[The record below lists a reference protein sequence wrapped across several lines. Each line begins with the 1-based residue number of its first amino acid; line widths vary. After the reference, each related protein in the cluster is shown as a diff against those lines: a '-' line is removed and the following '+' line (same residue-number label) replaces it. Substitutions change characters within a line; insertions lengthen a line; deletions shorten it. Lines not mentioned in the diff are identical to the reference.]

1 MELKE
6 LQVKTRQM
14 AGGPT
19 PKALRRQGFVP
30 AIVYGHKNDPL
41 PLAVDDHTFR
51 LLLKD
56 AGQQALLSLV
66 IDDGAASK
74 TVMLKELQQHP
85 VSLKLIHADFH
96 EVDLTKKITTYV
108 PVATTGVCKGEKEG
122 GVLQLI
128 RRELEVRCL
137 PGLIPE
143 SIAIDISALDIGD
156 SVHVADIEAPE
167 GVELVHEV
175 NFTVIAVAAPTKET
189 VEDEEAEEAAAE
201 GAEETGETGETEEGG
216 DE

>member
-30 AIVYGHKNDPL
+30 AIVYGHKNEPL

-51 LLLKD
+51 LLLRD

-66 IDDGAASK
+66 IDGGAASK

-96 EVDLTKKITTYV
+96 EVDLTKKITTHV

-143 SIAIDISALDIGD
+143 SITIDISALEIGD

-175 NFTVIAVAAPTKET
+175 NFTVIAVAAPTKEK
-189 VEDEEAEEAAAE
+189 AAE
-201 GAEETGETGETEEGG
+201 GEEEALEEGAEAAKTEKG
-216 DE
+216 DDE

>member
-41 PLAVDDHTFR
+41 PLAVDDHAFH

-66 IDDGAASK
+66 IDGGAASK
-74 TVMLKELQQHP
+74 TVMLKELQRHP

-96 EVDLTKKITTYV
+96 EVDLTKKVTTYV
-108 PVATTGVCKGEKEG
+108 SVATTGVCKGEKEG

-143 SIAIDISALDIGD
+143 AITIDIGALEIGD
-156 SVHVADIEAPE
+156 SVHVADIKAPE

-189 VEDEEAEEAAAE
+189 SAEEEEEALEE
-201 GAEETGETGETEEGG
+201 GADAAETEEGG